1 MKIRKV
7 LISLVTCFIVSCFI
21 HVTIV
26 RADDLVTDGKAA
38 ILIEAETGEILYE
51 KNSHEKLAPA
61 SMTKMMSMYLILE
74 AKRVK
79 EQEGEKEKRK
89 GEGTGYL

>member
-1 MKIRKV
+1 M

-26 RADDLVTDGKAA
+26 QADDLVTDGKAA

-51 KNSHEKLAPA
+51 KNSHEKLIPA
-61 SMTKMMSMYLILE
+61 SHDENDVNVLNY
-74 AKRVK
+74 
-79 EQEGEKEKRK
+79 
-89 GEGTGYL
+89 

>member
-26 RADDLVTDGKAA
+26 QADDLVTDGKAA
-38 ILIEAETGEILYE
+38 ILIEAETGEILYIE
-51 KNSHEKLAPA
+51 
-61 SMTKMMSMYLILE
+61 
-74 AKRVK
+74 
-79 EQEGEKEKRK
+79 
-89 GEGTGYL
+89 